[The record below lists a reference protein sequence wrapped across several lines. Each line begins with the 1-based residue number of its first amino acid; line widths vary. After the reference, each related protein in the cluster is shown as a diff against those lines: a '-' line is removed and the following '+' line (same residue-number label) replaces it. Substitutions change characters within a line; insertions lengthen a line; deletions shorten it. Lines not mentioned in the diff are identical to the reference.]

1 MSDPQQTF
9 ASRLLIAARW
19 TGRVIRRIAVAL
31 LVFVRALYDAE
42 FARAFNRGIKLTR
55 PSTLPTATLD
65 QAAPDSALLLLGLL
79 QKEGRLID
87 FLRQDV
93 ANYSDAQVGAA
104 TRVVHEGCRRVLD
117 DYLSIVPVRPET
129 EGTQVILESGFD
141 PTAVRL
147 TGQVVGEPPF
157 RGTLVHHGWRASA
170 LRLPQVASGH
180 DLHVLAP
187 AEVEL

>member
-1 MSDPQQTF
+1 
-9 ASRLLIAARW
+9 
-19 TGRVIRRIAVAL
+19 
-31 LVFVRALYDAE
+31 
-42 FARAFNRGIKLTR
+42 
-55 PSTLPTATLD
+55 
-65 QAAPDSALLLLGLL
+65 
-79 QKEGRLID
+79 
-87 FLRQDV
+87 
-93 ANYSDAQVGAA
+93 
-104 TRVVHEGCRRVLD
+104 VLD